1 MTTNQSIVC
10 PGRRRSIDVVM
21 DCVRLYPS
29 DSHLSQLKRQILV
42 LNENKAYLDTEIVC
56 RDGSVCTNSLL
67 AALGYPELYM
77 CSSFLIGHFPNTVI
91 MPDAYQQQV
100 HNQLQCLLGADRNGL
115 PPTSKGGCH
124 SDRAKREEDS
134 SVLSALAVSK
144 HSIVVHHES
153 NEPKEVVRPLGVV
166 DQGLCQSQC
175 IRENNSN
182 TARSSFAG
190 AKDVTLPP
198 ADYPSSLQGR
208 KRSLSCDGGS
218 YGNSSLISKANTTEV
233 STVDDCGWRSRPLC
247 AWDYFVQSDAS
258 VQKQNSDKI
267 LICSLCQASLTIKKN
282 NYVDDLVDHLNR
294 YHSDVKLPAVANDEA
309 SSSNVRLTL
318 EKHTTDCK
326 DRTKSSHSTVCP
338 QCGKTI
344 KDLNRHIKRYHFDKS
359 AAPVAVQCDV
369 CKRTFKRKC
378 NLTEHLRMVHQKLI
392 RFRCEFCERGFYNRA
407 QVRRHVRI
415 MHMNV
420 KSARNQAACPE
431 CGKTMLVST
440 LNKHRRVIHQGIKN
454 DDRSFCDEC
463 GRQFTQRGS
472 LLAHLRRAHGREPDV
487 TKNKANHSK
496 SKFFVDPVL
505 INEAYP
511 ELKTL
516 DCQT

>member
-1 MTTNQSIVC
+1 VTTNQNIVC
-10 PGRRRSIDVVM
+10 SGRRRSSKVVM
-21 DCVRLYPS
+21 DYVRLYPS

-42 LNENKAYLDTEIVC
+42 LNKNKAYLDTEIVC

-67 AALGYPELYM
+67 AALCYPELYM
-77 CSSFLIGHFPNTVI
+77 CSSFLIGHSPNTVI
-91 MPDAYQQQV
+91 MPDAYRQQV
-100 HNQLQCLLGADRNGL
+100 HSQLQCLLGADKDGL
-115 PPTSKGGCH
+115 PPTSNGGSQ
-124 SDRAKREEDS
+124 SDSTKREEGSTVS
-134 SVLSALAVSK
+134 SAVSQ
-144 HSIVVHHES
+144 HSFVVHHDS
-153 NEPKEVVRPLGVV
+153 NQSKEVVRPLRVV
-166 DQGLCQSQC
+166 DKGLCQSQC
-175 IRENNSN
+175 IQDNNTN
-182 TARSSFAG
+182 TVRSSFAG
-190 AKDVTLPP
+190 AAKDVTLPP
-198 ADYPSSLQGR
+198 ADYPSPLQGR
-208 KRSLSCDGGS
+208 KLSLSCDGDS

-233 STVDDCGWRSRPLC
+233 STVDDRGWRSWPLC
-247 AWDYFVQSDAS
+247 AWDYFVQSDSS
-258 VQKQNSDKI
+258 VQEQNSGK
-267 LICSLCQASLTIKKN
+267 LLFCSLCQASLTIQKN
-282 NYVDDLVDHLNR
+282 INVDDLVDHLNR

-309 SSSNVRLTL
+309 CSSNVRLTV

-326 DRTKSSHSTVCP
+326 HRTKSSHSTVCP

-359 AAPVAVQCDV
+359 AAPAAVQCDV

-420 KSARNQAACPE
+420 KSARVQAACPE

-472 LLAHLRRAHGREPDV
+472 LLVHLRRAHGREPDV